1 VDEPK
6 SVAAMIGE
14 MLRDVAVLML
24 VFVPLDVFIAW
35 HFTLSWTASILIIE
49 TTLLGCGI
57 LAAIGIWV
65 ERRRERK

>member
-35 HFTLSWTASILIIE
+35 HFTLSILIIE